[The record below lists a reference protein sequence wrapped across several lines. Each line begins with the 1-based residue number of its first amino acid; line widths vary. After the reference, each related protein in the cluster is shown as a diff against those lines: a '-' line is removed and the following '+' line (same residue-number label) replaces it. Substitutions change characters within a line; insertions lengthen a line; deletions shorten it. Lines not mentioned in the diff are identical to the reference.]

1 MTLPVIDDDD
11 LPEDLYHYTDAG
23 GLHGILESNRLWATH
38 AAYLND
44 SQEFVYGMQV
54 IINELSAWVKDVPE
68 EAKQGWDPALPL
80 PGVMIPVA
88 IWLSAAAVAAHL
100 QQRTQ
105 FLRQNFGPF
114 VTCLSEEG
122 DQLSQWRG
130 YGGGGGYAIRFDPQ
144 ALRES
149 VQRNGVPSDQR
160 LPGMTPGQVPVGAR
174 RFVKMEYEPETQA
187 PLLRSQLVGF
197 INAISG
203 VLTTQRLP
211 QTVLEQRRNEIVEP
225 FLGWLLGTRFKHPG
239 FKEEKEYRIVT
250 FSPPELFS
258 PQDTGLVPRVNI
270 EFDPSCITE
279 VWIGPGQH
287 MDTRES
293 SVRAYLQRHQDRY
306 PNVTVHRSETPFTGI

>member
-1 MTLPVIDDDD
+1 M
-11 LPEDLYHYTDAG
+11 
-23 GLHGILESNRLWATH
+23 
-38 AAYLND
+38 
-44 SQEFVYGMQV
+44 
-54 IINELSAWVKDVPE
+54 PE
-68 EAKQGWDPALPL
+68 EAKQGWDPAIPL

-149 VQRNGVPSDQR
+149 VQRNSIPREQP
-160 LPGMTPGQVPVGAR
+160 LPGMLGQVTVRAR
-174 RFVKMEYEPETQA
+174 RFVKMVYEPEVQT
-187 PLLRSQLVGF
+187 PLLRSKLIEFIQAVGG
-197 INAISG
+197 ALG
-203 VLTTQRLP
+203 TEKLP
-211 QTVLEQRRNEIVEP
+211 PDVVEQRRNEIVEP
-225 FLGWLLGTRFKHPG
+225 FLGWLLGLAIRFKHPG

-250 FSPPELFS
+250 PTPPEFFS

-270 EFDPSCITE
+270 EFDPSCVTE